1 MILSTE
7 ICFKG
12 ASQFKWIDAQDEWIV
27 MTSTKWKGSSQQW
40 LYDVTIAVWRR
51 GGEWEH
57 RNTILHN
64 DQHS

>member
-27 MTSTKWKGSSQQW
+27 VTSTKWKGSSQQW

-51 GGEWEH
+51 GGGMG
-57 RNTILHN
+57 T
-64 DQHS
+64 